1 MYTIPVAL
9 FWGWLCYAFTGS
21 TNQKNGASAAFI
33 SLGVYA
39 MILVVATAKEGTLS
53 SFGITG
59 TNILIAISGAI
70 GASMGAS
77 VNEQVDKPNE

>member
-1 MYTIPVAL
+1 
-9 FWGWLCYAFTGS
+9 
-21 TNQKNGASAAFI
+21 
-33 SLGVYA
+33 

>member
-9 FWGWLCYAFTGS
+9 FWGWLCFAFTGS
-21 TNQKNGASAAFI
+21 TNQKNSASAAFI

-39 MILVVATAKEGTLS
+39 MIKVVATADEGNLS

-59 TNILIAISGAI
+59 SNILIAISGAI
-70 GASMGAS
+70 GSSMGAS
-77 VNEQVDKPNE
+77 ANEQKDKPDE